1 MKIFRTALLVCSVVW
16 GALPAAAQ
24 EYPSRPV
31 HLVVPYAA
39 GGIADRVA
47 RDVAEELRK
56 RLRQPVVVE
65 NRAGASGNIGVE
77 WVVRQPADG
86 HTLLLAPASNL
97 TLQHALFKSLPYDLE
112 RDLAPVSLLVQ
123 TPQVLLVHKDIA
135 AATPQA
141 LAALSKSRPGSVSY
155 GTSLGSYAHLAGE
168 LLKARSGGDFTPI
181 PYQGAAPALN
191 DLLGGQTQFGFNEIT
206 TSAAHVA
213 AGRLRAVAVADGTRA
228 PQLPDVPTMAELG
241 YPGFEVTSWY
251 ALVVRSGTPRPVVD
265 RLATEL
271 RAIVQSPAFKERYAA
286 LGAYAVG
293 STPEELAAFIQ
304 SETRKWTAL
313 ARQAGVAPQ

>member
-1 MKIFRTALLVCSVVW
+1 MRIFTRVLFAGGLLFAS
-16 GALPAAAQ
+16 LPALSQA
-24 EYPSRPV
+24 YPERPV

-47 RDVAEELRK
+47 RDVADALQK

-65 NRAGASGNIGVE
+65 NRPGASGNVGVD

-97 TLQHALFKSLPYDLE
+97 TLQHALFKTLPYDLAK
-112 RDLAPVSLLVQ
+112 DIAPVSLLVR
-123 TPQVLLVHKDIA
+123 TPQVLLVAKDLPV
-135 AATPQA
+135 ATPQA
-141 LAALSKSRPGSVSY
+141 LAAHSRAHPVSY

-168 LLKARSGGDFTPI
+168 LLKTRSGGDFTPI

-191 DLLGGQTQFGFNEIT
+191 DLLAGQTQFGFNEIT
-206 TSAAHVA
+206 TSVAHVA
-213 AGRLRAVAVADGTRA
+213 AGRVRALAVADATRA
-228 PQLPDVPTMAELG
+228 PQLPDVPTLAELG

-251 ALVVRSGTPRPVVD
+251 ALVVRSGTPRPIVD
-265 RLATEL
+265 RLAGEL
-271 RAIVQSPAFKERYAA
+271 RAIVRAAAFQERYAA

-293 STPEELAAFIQ
+293 SSPEELAAFMQ
-304 SETRKWTAL
+304 AETTKWTAL
-313 ARQAGVAPQ
+313 ARQAGVQPQ